1 MTDTKEQDRNP
12 RIALSRPGGSVDVSW
27 TRTCAAEGERFRF
40 VWREVG
46 GPPACTP
53 QEAGFGL
60 TVLKAATAEFGGT
73 LDCQFR
79 EEGIECVLDGCLEG
93 WSRADADLP
102 LASGGVQM
110 RAAAGICPAHAVARG
125 RILVVEDEPFV
136 AMQLQSDLES
146 DGYEVIGPAANV
158 AQGERLAQSEALD
171 AALVDVSLGPATSAS
186 IAEFLLERRIPF
198 AFATG
203 YADGSILPEHLRG
216 VPRLAKPYAP
226 EDVRKVLDKLLK
238 TGV

>member
-1 MTDTKEQDRNP
+1 
-12 RIALSRPGGSVDVSW
+12 
-27 TRTCAAEGERFRF
+27 
-40 VWREVG
+40 
-46 GPPACTP
+46 
-53 QEAGFGL
+53 L
-60 TVLKAATAEFGGT
+60 TVLKAAAAEFGGT
-73 LDCQFR
+73 LDCQFG
-79 EEGIECVLDGCLEG
+79 EEGIECVLDGSLES
-93 WSRADADLP
+93 SRSAEAELP
-102 LASGGVQM
+102 LAFSGAQPGAGAQ
-110 RAAAGICPAHAVARG
+110 AAICHVSSPARG

-186 IAEFLLERRIPF
+186 IAEFLLERQIPF

-203 YADGSILPEHLRG
+203 YADGSILPEHLRT

-226 EDVRKVLDKLLK
+226 DDVRKILDMLLK
-238 TGV
+238 SGI